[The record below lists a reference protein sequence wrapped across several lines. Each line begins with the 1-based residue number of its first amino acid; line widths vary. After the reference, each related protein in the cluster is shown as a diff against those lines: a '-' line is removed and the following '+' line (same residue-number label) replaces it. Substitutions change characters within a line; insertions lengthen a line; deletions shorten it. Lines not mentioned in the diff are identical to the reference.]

1 MEQRRRRNQQVESP
15 PEVESQQQPE
25 PKKIKLW
32 KRKRMPSGNFMII
45 RDGFRHD

>member
-25 PKKIKLW
+25 LQEDRKWRKKSLPDGGFMKIK
-32 KRKRMPSGNFMII
+32 
-45 RDGFRHD
+45 DGFNHG